1 MQELFIKENM
11 LRPFMRHLALA
22 GLAFAAACAGLAA
35 PLKIA
40 ASFTIPADLARSVG
54 GDAVIVKSLTPPNSD
69 FHTIQ
74 ATPAQVR
81 ALCEA
86 DLVIAV
92 HPEVETWIAR
102 LEQAGT
108 LKHPVL
114 YLAKDIITGDLAG
127 CDHDHAAHAHEN
139 EGPRTAESDP
149 HAWMDPDITGAM
161 AGKLAARLAE
171 LEPGKASEHRA
182 AGAAYAAEMKTLGD
196 DIAKTLA
203 TVPEARRKL
212 VTQHDNLR
220 RFAKKFRFEIAGT
233 LLDSASS
240 EAADPSARRM
250 SATIR
255 MIRTSGIPAIF
266 CDNTLSPDIPA
277 AVAREAG
284 LPAPVPLYIDALD
297 KPGTPAAT
305 YAGMMRENA
314 RRIAQALAPSQNQ
327 ETGKR

>member
-1 MQELFIKENM
+1 MFRRFTRLLI
-11 LRPFMRHLALA
+11 PTGLALA
-22 GLAFAAACAGLAA
+22 TACAGLAA

-54 GDAVIVKSLTPPNSD
+54 GDAVTVKSLTPPNSD
-69 FHTIQ
+69 FHTLQ

-92 HPEVETWIAR
+92 HPEVETWIAQ
-102 LEQAGT
+102 LERAGT

-114 YLAKDIITGDLAG
+114 YLAKDIIKGDLAG
-127 CDHDHAAHAHEN
+127 CDHEADAGPHTHD
-139 EGPRTAESDP
+139 GPRSAESDP
-149 HAWMDPDITGAM
+149 HVWMDPDITGAM
-161 AGKLAARLAE
+161 AEKLASRLAE
-171 LEPGKASEHRA
+171 IDPGKAAAHRA
-182 AGAAYAAEMKTLGD
+182 AGAAYAGEMKTLGD
-196 DIAKTLA
+196 DLAKTLA
-203 TVPEARRKL
+203 GVPTARRKL

-220 RFAKKFRFEIAGT
+220 RFAKRFRFEIAGT

-250 SATIR
+250 AGTIR
-255 MIRTSGIPAIF
+255 MLRESRIPAVF
-266 CDNTLSPDIPA
+266 CDNTLSPDVPA

-305 YAGMMRENA
+305 YSGMMRENA
-314 RRIAQALAPSQNQ
+314 RRIAAALTPEPAEKAGTQ
-327 ETGKR
+327 